1 MIFDTF
7 TIVCS
12 LVALFILFLAWLFN
26 PFRRRFFNAE
36 ANEGATDNPPV
47 SLVIITQGNAQALE
61 ENLPLWL
68 TQRYNADLQIIVV
81 TDEGDHYA
89 DDVLKRI
96 ATTHDIHRTFVPQT
110 SRYMSRTKLAV
121 TLGVKAARHQMVM
134 LVNAD
139 CSPASDLTLTLLVQ
153 ANNPSSCTMV
163 MPVSHYQEPCKG
175 FYQFE
180 HLHRSLYYMHSAV
193 SGAAYGSNSNSL
205 LFCKDM
211 FMQGQGFLGSLH
223 LIGGEYEILTNRY
236 ATREETSVFVNPK
249 AQLIQQTPSRHIWRN
264 RAVAAWEIRRH
275 LKHGFITRLTYITDQ
290 IVLHLSYI
298 ALIGFAVASGITQHW
313 ISLGVAAFLFLCLL
327 FTRIIQARKVIRQL
341 DIKINTFLI
350 PIYELRIIWH
360 NAMTALLHKFTD
372 KIEFTCH
379 KL

>member
-1 MIFDTF
+1 
-7 TIVCS
+7 
-12 LVALFILFLAWLFN
+12 
-26 PFRRRFFNAE
+26 
-36 ANEGATDNPPV
+36 
-47 SLVIITQGNAQALE
+47 
-61 ENLPLWL
+61 
-68 TQRYNADLQIIVV
+68 
-81 TDEGDHYA
+81 
-89 DDVLKRI
+89 
-96 ATTHDIHRTFVPQT
+96 
-110 SRYMSRTKLAV
+110 
-121 TLGVKAARHQMVM
+121 
-134 LVNAD
+134 
-139 CSPASDLTLTLLVQ
+139 
-153 ANNPSSCTMV
+153 
-163 MPVSHYQEPCKG
+163 
-175 FYQFE
+175 
-180 HLHRSLYYMHSAV
+180 
-193 SGAAYGSNSNSL
+193 
-205 LFCKDM
+205 M

-298 ALIGFAVASGITQHW
+298 VLIGLAVASGITQHW